1 MSVSETVFLVSEI
14 TKPYVYTCLRYK
26 KKNCQELCGRRCGLS
41 HHLVWCCSS
50 KKKGVQFFSHVFVR
64 FEIQKLTTSHWHKH
78 FVPASGIMAHAVQF
92 VFLMWTALQTR
103 FWVDLPMGAQKV
115 IYGKQHMLC
124 RVWHKKRKNA
134 NLNFL
139 DPLQCFANPEDCL
152 RLGPAPKNLSWNQK
166 SKKWRE
172 FS

>member
-1 MSVSETVFLVSEI
+1 MSVSETVFWFLKSPNLMCTRV
-14 TKPYVYTCLRYK
+14 YVTRK
-26 KKNCQELCGRRCGLS
+26 KTAKNSVAEDVALATILS
-41 HHLVWCCSS
+41 DAAVQ
-50 KKKGVQFFSHVFVR
+50 KKGRAILFTCVCQIRNSKANNQSLAQAFRSSLR
-64 FEIQKLTTSHWHKH
+64 DNGSCSTIC
-78 FVPASGIMAHAVQF
+78 
-92 VFLMWTALQTR
+92 FLMWTALQTR